1 MPTNT
6 LAEDEAVEVQLNA
19 KEGTFLQ
26 TFVCSWNKICI
37 AFGKPNKPKLC
48 LFGVAGAEKEV
59 RKITTMKSIWGRQN
73 KPKLKLEINEIGQ
86 PIGTSATRFANF
98 IGTQVRTKGFPVAY
112 DDWRKVPLSLKLGL
126 WTEVKVLQILVIIFP
141 FA

>member
-1 MPTNT
+1 M
-6 LAEDEAVEVQLNA
+6 
-19 KEGTFLQ
+19 
-26 TFVCSWNKICI
+26 
-37 AFGKPNKPKLC
+37 
-48 LFGVAGAEKEV
+48 FGVADEEKDNG

-86 PIGTSATRFANF
+86 PIGASATRFANF

-126 WTEVKVLQILVIIFP
+126 WTEVKVLNILVTIFLLLKTLLCLVYGCDN
-141 FA
+141 FMLCM

>member
-1 MPTNT
+1 MQSLLKT
-6 LAEDEAVEVQLNA
+6 L
-19 KEGTFLQ
+19 
-26 TFVCSWNKICI
+26 
-37 AFGKPNKPKLC
+37 LC
-48 LFGVAGAEKEV
+48 FFGVAGEEKVV

-98 IGTQVRTKGFPVAY
+98 IGTQVRTKGFPVEY

-126 WTEVKVLQILVIIFP
+126 WNEAKVLKILVIISLFILC
-141 FA
+141 

>member
-1 MPTNT
+1 MH
-6 LAEDEAVEVQLNA
+6 
-19 KEGTFLQ
+19 FLQ
-26 TFVCSWNKICI
+26 ILLKTLLF
-37 AFGKPNKPKLC
+37 
-48 LFGVAGAEKEV
+48 LFGVVSEKDV

-112 DDWRKVPLSLKLGL
+112 DDWRKVDLPLKLGL
-126 WTEVKVLQILVIIFP
+126 WTEAKVLNLVRTKGFL
-141 FA
+141 FMLTRS